1 MTSVEVPYS
10 VACALP
16 TLGVV
21 DITNDLARS
30 VADADYAD
38 GIAFVTAAGERALV
52 RIQERESGFFSD
64 LEALLGRLVPLELPE
79 RERLLTLLLGPR
91 TEQVPFSEGR
101 LALGRWQ
108 RVLLV
113 GFGERFDGD
122 WTLTLIG

>member
-10 VACALP
+10 IACALP

-21 DITNDLARS
+21 DITNELERS
-30 VADADYAD
+30 VAQSEYAD
-38 GIAFVTAAGERALV
+38 GIAFVTAGGERALV

-91 TEQVPFSEGR
+91 TEQVPFAERR

-108 RVLLV
+108 RVLVV
-113 GFGERFDGD
+113 GFGDRFDGD
-122 WTLTLIG
+122 WMLTLIG